1 MYDRGLS
8 NTKKVIYDYSNKY
21 ITYISSMQI
30 ATFIIHIHTFN
41 LSMGSLNDK
50 KYNKL
55 ELKTSK

>member
-8 NTKKVIYDYSNKY
+8 DTKKVIYDYSNKY

-50 KYNKL
+50 KYNK
-55 ELKTSK
+55 